1 MKEWCI
7 WKRSYNSLNLG
18 ISSLNPMFKKILQ
31 FIGLAFFALVVVL
44 IVNTFRGNKPLPS
57 YTVQGAPA
65 NNDSAALH
73 LSQAIQIKTI
83 SFGDT
88 LAIDTVEF
96 IKFRN
101 FIEKSYPSVH
111 AKLQR
116 QIFNQFSYVYKWAG
130 KDTTAQPY
138 VLMAHMDVVPVE
150 AVAESKWSV
159 PSFSGA
165 IKNDT
170 IWGRGAVD
178 DKVAVI
184 AILESVEQL
193 LKQNF
198 TPNRTVYLCFGHDEE
213 ISGKRGAKVI
223 SNWIKEQNIK
233 PALVLDEGG
242 QIDTKHFKQLNRP
255 FAVIGTS
262 EKGYV
267 NFDLSVEIPGGHSS
281 MPANETAIDVLN
293 KAIVNIRAH
302 SMGPAITPTMQ
313 ELLDRTRSAESFGKR
328 LVLSNMWLFKKLIIG
343 QLEKTKETNAMVHT
357 TLVPTII
364 HSGIKD
370 NVIPTVAKA
379 TFNSRILPGQT
390 SDDVYNFIVKSVNDS
405 RVVVKKQTISLME
418 PSPITS
424 FENPEFKKLEE
435 IIYKSVPDV
444 IVSPFLMI
452 GATDSRYFRGF
463 SNAVLN
469 FSAVQDVKGFHGIDE
484 RIGKSDLNRMI
495 FFYNQLLSK

>member
-1 MKEWCI
+1 M
-7 WKRSYNSLNLG
+7 NNLNRAQLKN
-18 ISSLNPMFKKILQ
+18 LFKI
-31 FIGLAFFALVVVL
+31 IGLLLMLLVVVL
-44 IVNTFRGNKPLPS
+44 VVNTFRGNRVLPK
-57 YTVQGAPA
+57 YIVEGAPA
-65 NNDSAALH
+65 VNDTAALH

-88 LAIDTVEF
+88 LAIDTAEF
-96 IKFRN
+96 LKFRS
-101 FIEKSYPSVH
+101 FLEASYPTVH
-111 AKLQR
+111 AKLTR
-116 QIFNQFSYVYKWAG
+116 QTFNQFSYVYKWTG
-130 KDTTAQPY
+130 KDTSLKPY

-150 AVAESKWSV
+150 AVAESKWTV

-178 DKVAVI
+178 DKVSVI

-193 LKQNF
+193 LKQNY
-198 TPNRTVYLCFGHDEE
+198 TPNRTIYLCFGHDEE

-223 SNWIKEQNIK
+223 SNWFKEQNIK
-233 PALVLDEGG
+233 PAMVLDEGG

-262 EKGYV
+262 EKGYA

-281 MPANETAIDVLN
+281 MPAAETAIDVLN
-293 KAIVNIRAH
+293 KAIANIRAH
-302 SMGPAITPTMQ
+302 EMEPAITPTMQ
-313 ELLDRTRSAESFGKR
+313 ELLDRTKTAETFGKR
-328 LVLSNMWLFKKLIIG
+328 LVLSNLWLFKGIMIS

-357 TLVPTII
+357 TLVPTIL

-390 SDDVYNFIVKSVNDS
+390 SDDVLNFIVKAVNDD
-405 RVVVKKQTISLME
+405 RVVIKKQTISLME

-424 FENPEFKKLEE
+424 YENPEFKKMEQ
-435 IIYKSVPDV
+435 IIYKTVPEV

-452 GATDSRYFRGF
+452 GATDSRYYRSF
-463 SNAVLN
+463 SDAVLN

-484 RIGKSDLNRMI
+484 RIGKADLNRMI
-495 FFYNQLLSK
+495 FFYNQLITK

>member
-1 MKEWCI
+1 M
-7 WKRSYNSLNLG
+7 L
-18 ISSLNPMFKKILQ
+18 KKLLKLVGVL
-31 FIGLAFFALVVVL
+31 FLALIVVL
-44 IVNTFRGNKPLPS
+44 VVNTFRGNRVLPK
-57 YTVQGAPA
+57 YTVEGTPA
-65 NNDSAALH
+65 SNDTAALH

-88 LAIDTVEF
+88 LAIDTAEF
-96 IKFRN
+96 IKFRS
-101 FIEKSYPSVH
+101 FLETSYPNVH
-111 AKLQR
+111 TKLVR
-116 QIFNQFSYVYKWAG
+116 QSFNQFSYVYKWTG
-130 KDTTAQPY
+130 KDTSIQPY

-150 AVAESKWSV
+150 TVAESKWTV
-159 PSFSGA
+159 PSFSGT

-178 DKVAVI
+178 DKVSVI

-193 LKQNF
+193 LKQNY
-198 TPNRTVYLCFGHDEE
+198 TPNRTIYLCFGHDEE

-223 SNWIKEQNIK
+223 SNWLKEQNVK

-262 EKGYV
+262 EKGYA

-281 MPANETAIDVLN
+281 MPAAETAIDVLN
-293 KAIVNIRAH
+293 KAILNIRAH
-302 SMGPAITPTMQ
+302 SMEPAITPTMQ
-313 ELLDRTRSAESFGKR
+313 ELLNRTKTAESFGKR
-328 LVLSNMWLFKKLIIG
+328 LVLSNLWLFKGLMIS

-357 TLVPTII
+357 TLVPTIL

-390 SDDVYNFIVKSVNDS
+390 SDDVLNFVIKAVNDD
-405 RVVVKKQTISLME
+405 RVVIKKQTISLME

-424 FENPEFKKLEE
+424 YDNPEFKKLEQ
-435 IIYKSVPDV
+435 IIYKTVPDV

-452 GATDSRYFRGF
+452 GATDSRYYRSF
-463 SNAVLN
+463 SDAVLN

-484 RIGKSDLNRMI
+484 RIGKTDLNRMI
-495 FFYNQLLSK
+495 FFYNQLITK

>member
-1 MKEWCI
+1 M
-7 WKRSYNSLNLG
+7 L
-18 ISSLNPMFKKILQ
+18 
-31 FIGLAFFALVVVL
+31 LVVVL
-44 IVNTFRGNKPLPS
+44 VVNTFRGNRVLPK
-57 YTVQGAPA
+57 YIVEGAPA
-65 NNDSAALH
+65 VNDTAALH

-88 LAIDTVEF
+88 LAIDTAEF
-96 IKFRN
+96 LKFRS
-101 FIEKSYPSVH
+101 FLEVSYPTVH
-111 AKLQR
+111 AKLTR
-116 QIFNQFSYVYKWAG
+116 QTFNQFSYVYKWTG
-130 KDTTAQPY
+130 KDTSLKPY

-150 AVAESKWSV
+150 AVAESKWTV

-178 DKVAVI
+178 DKVSVI

-193 LKQNF
+193 LKQNY
-198 TPNRTVYLCFGHDEE
+198 TPNRTIYLCFGHDEE

-223 SNWIKEQNIK
+223 SNWFKEQNIK
-233 PALVLDEGG
+233 PAMVLDEGG

-262 EKGYV
+262 EKGYA

-281 MPANETAIDVLN
+281 MPAAETAIDVLN
-293 KAIVNIRAH
+293 KAIANIRAH
-302 SMGPAITPTMQ
+302 AMEPAITPTMQ
-313 ELLDRTRSAESFGKR
+313 ELLDRTKSAETFGKR
-328 LVLSNMWLFKKLIIG
+328 LVLSNLWLFKGIMIS

-357 TLVPTII
+357 TLVPTIL

-390 SDDVYNFIVKSVNDS
+390 SDDVLNFIVKAVNDD
-405 RVVVKKQTISLME
+405 RVVIKKQTISLME

-424 FENPEFKKLEE
+424 YENPEFKKMEQ
-435 IIYKSVPDV
+435 IIYKTVPEV

-452 GATDSRYFRGF
+452 GATDSRYYRSF
-463 SNAVLN
+463 SDAVLN

-484 RIGKSDLNRMI
+484 RIGKADLNRMI
-495 FFYNQLLSK
+495 FFYNQLITK

>member
-1 MKEWCI
+1 MLK
-7 WKRSYNSLNLG
+7 KVFKLLG
-18 ISSLNPMFKKILQ
+18 VLFLLLI
-31 FIGLAFFALVVVL
+31 VVL
-44 IVNTFRGNKPLPS
+44 VFNTVKDNKQLPK
-57 YTVQGAPA
+57 YTVEGKPA
-65 NNDSAALH
+65 ENDSAALH

-88 LAIDTVEF
+88 LAIDTAEF
-96 IKFRN
+96 IKFKTFLEN
-101 FIEKSYPSVH
+101 TYPNVH
-111 AKLQR
+111 SKLER
-116 QIFNQFSYVYKWAG
+116 KIFNQFSYVYKWTG
-130 KDTTAQPY
+130 KDTTAKPY
-138 VLMAHMDVVPVE
+138 VLMGHMDVVPVE

-198 TPNRTVYLCFGHDEE
+198 TPNRTIYLCFGHDEE
-213 ISGKRGAKVI
+213 ISGKRGAKVM
-223 SNWIKEQNIK
+223 SAWLKEQGVK

-242 QIDTKHFKQLNRP
+242 QIDTKHFEQLKRP

-262 EKGYV
+262 EKGYA

-293 KAIVNIRAH
+293 KAIANIRAH
-302 SMGPAITPTMQ
+302 SMEPAIIPTMQ
-313 ELLDRTRSAESFGKR
+313 ELLNRTKSAESFSKR
-328 LVLSNMWLFKKLIIG
+328 MVLSNLWLFQGLMIG

-357 TLVPTII
+357 TLVPTILN
-364 HSGIKD
+364 SGIKD

-390 SDDVYNFIVKSVNDS
+390 SDDVLNFITKSVNDN
-405 RVVVKKQTISLME
+405 RVVIKKQTISLME

-424 FENPEFKKLEE
+424 SENPEFKKIEQ
-435 IIYKSVPDV
+435 IIYHSVPDV

-452 GATDSRYFRGF
+452 GATDSRYFRSF
-463 SNAVLN
+463 SDAVLN

>member
-1 MKEWCI
+1 M
-7 WKRSYNSLNLG
+7 NNLNRAQLKN
-18 ISSLNPMFKKILQ
+18 LFKI
-31 FIGLAFFALVVVL
+31 IGLLLMLLVVVL
-44 IVNTFRGNKPLPS
+44 VVNTFRGNRVLPK
-57 YTVQGAPA
+57 YIVEGAPA
-65 NNDSAALH
+65 VNDTAALH

-88 LAIDTVEF
+88 LAIDTAEF
-96 IKFRN
+96 LKFRS
-101 FIEKSYPSVH
+101 FLEASYPTVH
-111 AKLQR
+111 AKLTR
-116 QIFNQFSYVYKWAG
+116 QTFNQFSYVYKWTG
-130 KDTTAQPY
+130 KDTSLKPY

-150 AVAESKWSV
+150 AVAESKWTV

-178 DKVAVI
+178 DKVSVI

-193 LKQNF
+193 LKQNY
-198 TPNRTVYLCFGHDEE
+198 TPNRTIYLCFGHDEE

-223 SNWIKEQNIK
+223 SNWFKEQNIK
-233 PALVLDEGG
+233 PAMVLDEGG

-262 EKGYV
+262 EKGYA

-281 MPANETAIDVLN
+281 MPAAETAIDVLN
-293 KAIVNIRAH
+293 KAIANIRAH
-302 SMGPAITPTMQ
+302 AMEPAITPTMQ
-313 ELLDRTRSAESFGKR
+313 ELLDRTKSAETFGKR
-328 LVLSNMWLFKKLIIG
+328 LVLSNLWLFKGIMIS

-357 TLVPTII
+357 TLVPTIL

-390 SDDVYNFIVKSVNDS
+390 SDDVLNFIVKAVNDD
-405 RVVVKKQTISLME
+405 RVVIKKQTISLME

-424 FENPEFKKLEE
+424 YENPEFKKMEQ
-435 IIYKSVPDV
+435 IIYKTVPEV

-452 GATDSRYFRGF
+452 GATDSRYYRSF
-463 SNAVLN
+463 SDAVLN

-484 RIGKSDLNRMI
+484 RIGKADLNRMI
-495 FFYNQLLSK
+495 FFYNQLITK

>member
-1 MKEWCI
+1 M
-7 WKRSYNSLNLG
+7 L
-18 ISSLNPMFKKILQ
+18 KKLLKLVGVL
-31 FIGLAFFALVVVL
+31 FLALIVVL
-44 IVNTFRGNKPLPS
+44 VVNTFRGNRVLPK
-57 YTVQGAPA
+57 YTVEGTPA
-65 NNDSAALH
+65 LNDTAALH

-96 IKFRN
+96 IKFKS
-101 FIEKSYPSVH
+101 FLETSYPNVH
-111 AKLQR
+111 AKLAR
-116 QIFNQFSYVYKWAG
+116 QSFNQFSYVYKWTG
-130 KDTTAQPY
+130 KDTSLQPY

-150 AVAESKWSV
+150 AVAESKWTV
-159 PSFSGA
+159 PSFSGT

-178 DKVAVI
+178 DKVSVI

-193 LKQNF
+193 LKQNY
-198 TPNRTVYLCFGHDEE
+198 TPNRTIYLCFGHDEE

-223 SNWIKEQNIK
+223 SNWLKEQNVK

-262 EKGYV
+262 EKGYA

-281 MPANETAIDVLN
+281 MPAAETAIDVLN
-293 KAIVNIRAH
+293 KAILNIRAH
-302 SMGPAITPTMQ
+302 SMEPAITPTMQ
-313 ELLDRTRSAESFGKR
+313 ELLDRTKAAESFGKR
-328 LVLSNMWLFKKLIIG
+328 LVLSNLWLFKGLMIN
-343 QLEKTKETNAMVHT
+343 QLEKSKETNAMVHT
-357 TLVPTII
+357 TLVPTIL

-390 SDDVYNFIVKSVNDS
+390 SEDVLNFVIKAVNDD
-405 RVVVKKQTISLME
+405 RVVIKKQTISLME

-424 FENPEFKKLEE
+424 YDNPEFKKMEQ
-435 IIYKSVPDV
+435 IIYKTVPDV

-452 GATDSRYFRGF
+452 GATDSRYYRSF
-463 SNAVLN
+463 SDAVLN

-484 RIGKSDLNRMI
+484 RIGKTDLNRMI
-495 FFYNQLLSK
+495 FFYNQLITK

>member
-1 MKEWCI
+1 M
-7 WKRSYNSLNLG
+7 NNLNRAQLKN
-18 ISSLNPMFKKILQ
+18 LFKI
-31 FIGLAFFALVVVL
+31 IGLLLMLLVVVL
-44 IVNTFRGNKPLPS
+44 VVNTFRGNRVLPK
-57 YTVQGAPA
+57 YIVEGAPA
-65 NNDSAALH
+65 VNDTAALH

-88 LAIDTVEF
+88 LAIDTAEF
-96 IKFRN
+96 LKFRS
-101 FIEKSYPSVH
+101 FLEVSYPTVH
-111 AKLQR
+111 AKLTR
-116 QIFNQFSYVYKWAG
+116 QTFNQFSYVYKWTG
-130 KDTTAQPY
+130 KDTSLKPY

-150 AVAESKWSV
+150 AVAESKWTV

-178 DKVAVI
+178 DKVSVI

-193 LKQNF
+193 LKQNY
-198 TPNRTVYLCFGHDEE
+198 TPNRTIYLCFGHDEE

-223 SNWIKEQNIK
+223 SNWFKEQNIK
-233 PALVLDEGG
+233 PAMVLDEGG

-262 EKGYV
+262 EKGYA

-281 MPANETAIDVLN
+281 MPAAETAIDVLN
-293 KAIVNIRAH
+293 KAIANIRAH
-302 SMGPAITPTMQ
+302 AMEPAITPTMQ
-313 ELLDRTRSAESFGKR
+313 ELLDRTKSAETFGKR
-328 LVLSNMWLFKKLIIG
+328 LVLSNLWLFKGIMIS

-357 TLVPTII
+357 TLVPTIL

-390 SDDVYNFIVKSVNDS
+390 SDDVLNFIVKAVNDD
-405 RVVVKKQTISLME
+405 RVVIKKQTISLME

-424 FENPEFKKLEE
+424 YENPEFKKMEQ
-435 IIYKSVPDV
+435 IIYKTVPEV

-452 GATDSRYFRGF
+452 GATDSRYYRSF
-463 SNAVLN
+463 SDAVLN

-484 RIGKSDLNRMI
+484 RIGKADLNRMI
-495 FFYNQLLSK
+495 FFYNQLITK

>member
-1 MKEWCI
+1 
-7 WKRSYNSLNLG
+7 
-18 ISSLNPMFKKILQ
+18 MFKKIAKLVGIL
-31 FIGLAFFALVVVL
+31 FLLLVVVL
-44 IVNTFRGNKPLPS
+44 LFNTFKDSSSLPK
-57 YTVQGAPA
+57 YTVEGTPA
-65 NNDSAALH
+65 TNDSAAVH

-88 LAIDTVEF
+88 LAIDTTEF
-96 IKFRN
+96 LKFRK
-101 FIEKSYPSVH
+101 FLETSYPNVH

-130 KDTTAQPY
+130 KDSSLQPY

-150 AVAESKWSV
+150 AVAESKWTV
-159 PSFSGA
+159 PSFSGT

-178 DKVAVI
+178 DKVSVI

-193 LKQNF
+193 LKQNY
-198 TPNRTVYLCFGHDEE
+198 TPNRTIYLCFGHDEE

-223 SNWIKEQNIK
+223 SNWFKEQNIK
-233 PALVLDEGG
+233 PAMVLDEGG

-262 EKGYV
+262 EKGYA

-281 MPANETAIDVLN
+281 MPAAETAIDVLN
-293 KAIVNIRAH
+293 KAIEKIRAH
-302 SMGPAITPTMQ
+302 SMEPAITPTMQ
-313 ELLDRTRSAESFGKR
+313 ELLNRTKPAEKFSNR
-328 LVLSNMWLFKKLIIG
+328 LVLSNLWLFKGLMIG

-357 TLVPTII
+357 TLVPTILQ
-364 HSGIKD
+364 SGIKD

-390 SDDVYNFIVKSVNDS
+390 SDDVLKFITNAVNDD
-405 RVVVKKQTISLME
+405 RVVIKKQTISLME
-418 PSPITS
+418 PSPITP
-424 FENPEFKKLEE
+424 FDNPEFKKVEQ

-444 IVSPFLMI
+444 LVSPFLMI
-452 GATDSRYFRGF
+452 GATDSRYYRSF

-484 RIGKSDLNRMI
+484 RIGKTDLNRMI
-495 FFYNQLLSK
+495 FFYNQLITK

>member
-1 MKEWCI
+1 MLK
-7 WKRSYNSLNLG
+7 KLLKFAG
-18 ISSLNPMFKKILQ
+18 ILFLLLI
-31 FIGLAFFALVVVL
+31 VVL
-44 IVNTFRGNKPLPS
+44 LFNTFRNNAALPK
-57 YTVQGAPA
+57 YTVEGSPA
-65 NNDSAALH
+65 ANDSAALH

-88 LAIDTVEF
+88 LAIDTSEF
-96 IKFRN
+96 LKFRH
-101 FIEKSYPSVH
+101 FLETSYPNVH

-116 QIFNQFSYVYKWAG
+116 QIFNQFSYVYKWEG
-130 KDTTAQPY
+130 KDASLKPY

-159 PSFSGA
+159 PSFSGT

-178 DKVAVI
+178 DKVSVI

-193 LKQNF
+193 LKQNY
-198 TPNRTVYLCFGHDEE
+198 TPNRTIYLCFGHDEE
-213 ISGKRGAKVI
+213 ISGKRGAKEI
-223 SNWIKEQNIK
+223 SKWFKEQNIK
-233 PALVLDEGG
+233 PAMVLDEGG

-262 EKGYV
+262 EKGYA

-281 MPANETAIDVLN
+281 MPAAETAIDVLN
-293 KAIVNIRAH
+293 KAIEKIRAH
-302 SMGPAITPTMQ
+302 SMEPSITPTMQ
-313 ELLDRTRSAESFGKR
+313 ELLDRTIPAEKFANR
-328 LVLSNMWLFKKLIIG
+328 LVLSNLWLFKGLMIG

-357 TLVPTII
+357 TLVPTILQ
-364 HSGIKD
+364 SGIKD

-390 SDDVYNFIVKSVNDS
+390 SDDVLNFITKAVNDD
-405 RVVVKKQTISLME
+405 RVVIKKQTISLME
-418 PSPITS
+418 PSPVTP
-424 FENPEFKKLEE
+424 FDNPEFKKIEQ

-444 IVSPFLMI
+444 LVSPFLMI
-452 GATDSRYFRGF
+452 GATDSRYYRSF
-463 SNAVLN
+463 SDAVLN

-495 FFYNQLLSK
+495 FFYNQLITK

>member
-1 MKEWCI
+1 
-7 WKRSYNSLNLG
+7 
-18 ISSLNPMFKKILQ
+18 MFKKIAKLVGIL
-31 FIGLAFFALVVVL
+31 FLLLVVVL
-44 IVNTFRGNKPLPS
+44 LFNTFKDSSTLPK
-57 YTVQGAPA
+57 YTVEGAPA
-65 NNDSAALH
+65 TNDSAAVH

-88 LAIDTVEF
+88 LAIDTTEF
-96 IKFRN
+96 LKFRK
-101 FIEKSYPSVH
+101 FLETSYPNVH

-130 KDTTAQPY
+130 KDSSLQPY

-150 AVAESKWSV
+150 AVAESKWTV
-159 PSFSGA
+159 PSFSGT

-178 DKVAVI
+178 DKVSVI

-193 LKQNF
+193 LKQNY
-198 TPNRTVYLCFGHDEE
+198 TPNRTIYLCFGHDEE

-223 SNWIKEQNIK
+223 SNWFKEQNIK
-233 PALVLDEGG
+233 PAMVLDEGG

-262 EKGYV
+262 EKGYA

-281 MPANETAIDVLN
+281 MPAAETAIDVLN
-293 KAIVNIRAH
+293 KAIEKIRAH
-302 SMGPAITPTMQ
+302 SMEPAITPTMQ
-313 ELLDRTRSAESFGKR
+313 ELLNRTKPAEKFSNR
-328 LVLSNMWLFKKLIIG
+328 LVLSNLWLFKGLMIG

-357 TLVPTII
+357 TLVPTILQ
-364 HSGIKD
+364 SGIKD

-390 SDDVYNFIVKSVNDS
+390 SDDVLKFITNAVNDD
-405 RVVVKKQTISLME
+405 RVVIKKQTISLME
-418 PSPITS
+418 PSPITP
-424 FENPEFKKLEE
+424 FDNPEFKKVEQ

-444 IVSPFLMI
+444 LVSPFLMI
-452 GATDSRYFRGF
+452 GATDSRYYRSF

-484 RIGKSDLNRMI
+484 RIGKTDLNRMI
-495 FFYNQLLSK
+495 FFYNQLITK

>member
-1 MKEWCI
+1 MLK
-7 WKRSYNSLNLG
+7 KVFKLLG
-18 ISSLNPMFKKILQ
+18 VLFLLLI
-31 FIGLAFFALVVVL
+31 VVL
-44 IVNTFRGNKPLPS
+44 VFNTVKDNKQLPK
-57 YTVQGAPA
+57 YTVEGKPA
-65 NNDSAALH
+65 ENDSAALH

-88 LAIDTVEF
+88 LAIDTAEF
-96 IKFRN
+96 IKFRTFLEN
-101 FIEKSYPSVH
+101 SYPNVH
-111 AKLQR
+111 SKLER
-116 QIFNQFSYVYKWAG
+116 KIFNQFSYVYKWPG
-130 KDTTAQPY
+130 KDTTARPY
-138 VLMAHMDVVPVE
+138 VLMGHMDVVPVE

-198 TPNRTVYLCFGHDEE
+198 TPNRTIYLCFGHDEE
-213 ISGKRGAKVI
+213 ISGKRGAKVM
-223 SNWIKEQNIK
+223 SAWLKEQGIK

-242 QIDTKHFKQLNRP
+242 QIDTKHFQQLKRP

-262 EKGYV
+262 EKGYA

-293 KAIVNIRAH
+293 KAIANIRAH
-302 SMGPAITPTMQ
+302 SMEPAITPTMQ
-313 ELLDRTRSAESFGKR
+313 ELLNRTKTAESFSKR
-328 LVLSNMWLFKKLIIG
+328 MVLSNLWLFQGLMIG

-357 TLVPTII
+357 TLVPTILN
-364 HSGIKD
+364 SGIKD

-390 SDDVYNFIVKSVNDS
+390 SDDVLKFITKAVNDN
-405 RVVVKKQTISLME
+405 RVVIKKQTISLME
-418 PSPITS
+418 PSAITS
-424 FENPEFKKLEE
+424 SENPEFKKVEQ
-435 IIYKSVPDV
+435 IIYHSVPDV

-463 SNAVLN
+463 SDAVLN

>member
-1 MKEWCI
+1 
-7 WKRSYNSLNLG
+7 
-18 ISSLNPMFKKILQ
+18 MFKNLLK
-31 FIGLAFFALVVVL
+31 LAGVIFLVLVVVL
-44 IVNTFRGNKPLPS
+44 VVNTFRGNRVLPK
-57 YTVQGAPA
+57 YIVEGAPA
-65 NNDSAALH
+65 VNDTAALH

-88 LAIDTVEF
+88 LAIDTAEF
-96 IKFRN
+96 LKFRS
-101 FIEKSYPSVH
+101 FLEASYPTVH
-111 AKLQR
+111 AKLTR
-116 QIFNQFSYVYKWAG
+116 QTFNQFSYVYKWTG
-130 KDTTAQPY
+130 KDTSLKPY
-138 VLMAHMDVVPVE
+138 VLMAHIDVVPVE
-150 AVAESKWSV
+150 AVAESKWTV

-165 IKNDT
+165 INNDT

-178 DKVAVI
+178 DKVSVI

-193 LKQNF
+193 LKQNY
-198 TPNRTVYLCFGHDEE
+198 TPNRTIYLCFGHDEE

-223 SNWIKEQNIK
+223 SNWFKEQNIK
-233 PALVLDEGG
+233 PAMVLDEGG

-262 EKGYV
+262 EKGYA

-281 MPANETAIDVLN
+281 MPAAETAIDVLN
-293 KAIVNIRAH
+293 KAIANIRAH
-302 SMGPAITPTMQ
+302 AMEPAITPTMQ
-313 ELLDRTRSAESFGKR
+313 ELLDRTKSAETFGKR
-328 LVLSNMWLFKKLIIG
+328 LVLSNLWLFKGIMIS

-357 TLVPTII
+357 TLVPTIL

-390 SDDVYNFIVKSVNDS
+390 SDDVLNFIVKAVNDD
-405 RVVVKKQTISLME
+405 RVVIKKQTISLME

-424 FENPEFKKLEE
+424 YENPEFKKMEQ
-435 IIYKSVPDV
+435 IIYKTVPEV

-452 GATDSRYFRGF
+452 GATDSRYYRSF
-463 SNAVLN
+463 SDAVLN

-484 RIGKSDLNRMI
+484 RIGKADLNRMI
-495 FFYNQLLSK
+495 FFYNQLITK

>member
-1 MKEWCI
+1 MIKNVF
-7 WKRSYNSLNLG
+7 KLLG
-18 ISSLNPMFKKILQ
+18 VL
-31 FIGLAFFALVVVL
+31 FFVL
-44 IVNTFRGNKPLPS
+44 IAVLVFNTLKDNKQLPK
-57 YTVQGAPA
+57 YTVEGKPA
-65 NNDSAALH
+65 ENDSAALH

-88 LAIDTVEF
+88 LAIDTAEF
-96 IKFRN
+96 TKFRT
-101 FIEKSYPSVH
+101 FLEKSYPNVH
-111 AKLQR
+111 AKLER
-116 QIFNQFSYVYKWAG
+116 KIFNQFSYVYKWTG
-130 KDTTAQPY
+130 KDTTAKPY
-138 VLMAHMDVVPVE
+138 VLMGHMDVVPVE

-198 TPNRTVYLCFGHDEE
+198 TPNRNIYLCFGHDEE
-213 ISGKRGAKVI
+213 ISGKRGAKVM
-223 SNWIKEQNIK
+223 SAWLKEQGIK

-242 QIDTKHFKQLNRP
+242 QIDTKHFQQLKRP

-262 EKGYV
+262 EKGYA

-293 KAIVNIRAH
+293 KAIANIRAH
-302 SMGPAITPTMQ
+302 SMEPAITPTMQ
-313 ELLDRTRSAESFGKR
+313 ELLNRTKTAESFSKR
-328 LVLSNMWLFKKLIIG
+328 MVLSNLWLFQGLMIS

-357 TLVPTII
+357 TLVPTILN
-364 HSGIKD
+364 SGIKD

-390 SDDVYNFIVKSVNDS
+390 SDDVLKFITNAVNDN
-405 RVVVKKQTISLME
+405 RVVIKKQTISLME
-418 PSPITS
+418 PSAITS
-424 FENPEFKKLEE
+424 SENPEFKKVEQ
-435 IIYKSVPDV
+435 IIYHSVPDV

-463 SNAVLN
+463 SDAVLN

>member
-1 MKEWCI
+1 M
-7 WKRSYNSLNLG
+7 NNLNRAQLKN
-18 ISSLNPMFKKILQ
+18 LFKI
-31 FIGLAFFALVVVL
+31 IGLLLMLLVVVL
-44 IVNTFRGNKPLPS
+44 VVNTFRGNRVLPK
-57 YTVQGAPA
+57 YIVEGAPA
-65 NNDSAALH
+65 VNDTAALH

-88 LAIDTVEF
+88 LAIDTAEF
-96 IKFRN
+96 LKFRS
-101 FIEKSYPSVH
+101 FLEVSYPTVH
-111 AKLQR
+111 AKLTR
-116 QIFNQFSYVYKWAG
+116 QTFNQFSYVYKWTG
-130 KDTTAQPY
+130 KDTSLKPY

-150 AVAESKWSV
+150 AVAESKWTV

-178 DKVAVI
+178 DKVSVI

-193 LKQNF
+193 LKQNY
-198 TPNRTVYLCFGHDEE
+198 TPNRTIYLCFGHDEE

-223 SNWIKEQNIK
+223 SNWFKEQNIK
-233 PALVLDEGG
+233 PAMVLDEGG

-262 EKGYV
+262 EKGYA

-281 MPANETAIDVLN
+281 MPAAETAIDVLN
-293 KAIVNIRAH
+293 KAIANIRAH
-302 SMGPAITPTMQ
+302 EMEPAITPTMQ
-313 ELLDRTRSAESFGKR
+313 ELLDRTKTAETFGKR
-328 LVLSNMWLFKKLIIG
+328 LVLSNLWLFKGIMIS

-357 TLVPTII
+357 TLVPTIL

-390 SDDVYNFIVKSVNDS
+390 SDDVLNFIVKAVNDD
-405 RVVVKKQTISLME
+405 RVVIKKQTISLME

-424 FENPEFKKLEE
+424 YENPEFKKMEQ
-435 IIYKSVPDV
+435 IIYKTVPEV

-452 GATDSRYFRGF
+452 GATDSRYYRSF
-463 SNAVLN
+463 SDAVLN

-484 RIGKSDLNRMI
+484 RIGKADLNRMI
-495 FFYNQLLSK
+495 FFYNQLITK

>member
-1 MKEWCI
+1 
-7 WKRSYNSLNLG
+7 
-18 ISSLNPMFKKILQ
+18 MFKKIAKLVGIL
-31 FIGLAFFALVVVL
+31 FLLLVVVL
-44 IVNTFRGNKPLPS
+44 LFNTFKDSSSLPK
-57 YTVQGAPA
+57 YTVEGTPA
-65 NNDSAALH
+65 TNDSAAVH

-88 LAIDTVEF
+88 LAIDTTEF
-96 IKFRN
+96 LKFRK
-101 FIEKSYPSVH
+101 FLETSYPNVH

-130 KDTTAQPY
+130 KDSSLQPY

-150 AVAESKWSV
+150 AVAESKWTV
-159 PSFSGA
+159 PSFSGT

-178 DKVAVI
+178 DKVSVI

-193 LKQNF
+193 LKQNY
-198 TPNRTVYLCFGHDEE
+198 TPNRTIYLCFGHDEE

-223 SNWIKEQNIK
+223 SNWFKEQNIK
-233 PALVLDEGG
+233 PAMVLDEGG

-262 EKGYV
+262 EKGYA

-281 MPANETAIDVLN
+281 MPAAETAIDVLN
-293 KAIVNIRAH
+293 KAIEKIRAH
-302 SMGPAITPTMQ
+302 SMEPAITPTMQ
-313 ELLDRTRSAESFGKR
+313 ELLNRTKPAEKFSNR
-328 LVLSNMWLFKKLIIG
+328 LVLSNLWLFKGLMIG

-357 TLVPTII
+357 TLVPTILQ
-364 HSGIKD
+364 SGIKD

-390 SDDVYNFIVKSVNDS
+390 SDDVLKFITNAVNDD

-418 PSPITS
+418 PSPITP
-424 FENPEFKKLEE
+424 FDNPEFKKVEQ

-444 IVSPFLMI
+444 LVSPFLMI
-452 GATDSRYFRGF
+452 GATDSRYYRSF

-484 RIGKSDLNRMI
+484 RIGKTDLNRMI
-495 FFYNQLLSK
+495 FFYNQLITK

>member
-1 MKEWCI
+1 
-7 WKRSYNSLNLG
+7 LLVG
-18 ISSLNPMFKKILQ
+18 ILFL
-31 FIGLAFFALVVVL
+31 LLVVVL
-44 IVNTFRGNKPLPS
+44 LFNTFKDSSSLPK
-57 YTVQGAPA
+57 YTVEGAPA
-65 NNDSAALH
+65 ANDSAAVH

-88 LAIDTVEF
+88 LAIDTTEF
-96 IKFRN
+96 LKFRK
-101 FIEKSYPSVH
+101 FLEISYPNVH

-130 KDTTAQPY
+130 KDSSLQPY

-150 AVAESKWSV
+150 AVAESKWTV
-159 PSFSGA
+159 PSFSGT

-178 DKVAVI
+178 DKVSVI

-193 LKQNF
+193 LKQNY
-198 TPNRTVYLCFGHDEE
+198 TPNRTIYLCFGHDEE

-223 SNWIKEQNIK
+223 SNWFKEQNIK
-233 PALVLDEGG
+233 PAMVLDEGG

-262 EKGYV
+262 EKGYA

-281 MPANETAIDVLN
+281 MPAAETAIDVLN
-293 KAIVNIRAH
+293 KAIEKIRAH
-302 SMGPAITPTMQ
+302 SMEPAITPTMQ
-313 ELLDRTRSAESFGKR
+313 ELLNRTKPAEKFSNR
-328 LVLSNMWLFKKLIIG
+328 LVLSNLWLFKGLMIG

-357 TLVPTII
+357 TLVPTILQ
-364 HSGIKD
+364 SGIKD

-390 SDDVYNFIVKSVNDS
+390 SDDVLKFITNAVNDD
-405 RVVVKKQTISLME
+405 RVVIKKQTISLME
-418 PSPITS
+418 PSPITP
-424 FENPEFKKLEE
+424 FDNPEFKKVEQ

-444 IVSPFLMI
+444 LVSPFLMI
-452 GATDSRYFRGF
+452 GATDSRYYRSF

-484 RIGKSDLNRMI
+484 RIGKTDLNRMI
-495 FFYNQLLSK
+495 FFYNQLITK

>member
-1 MKEWCI
+1 MLK
-7 WKRSYNSLNLG
+7 KLLKFAG
-18 ISSLNPMFKKILQ
+18 ILFLLLI
-31 FIGLAFFALVVVL
+31 VVL
-44 IVNTFRGNKPLPS
+44 LFNTFRNNAALPK
-57 YTVQGAPA
+57 YTVEGSPA
-65 NNDSAALH
+65 ANDSAALH

-88 LAIDTVEF
+88 LAIDTSEF
-96 IKFRN
+96 LKFRH
-101 FIEKSYPSVH
+101 FLETSYPNVH

-116 QIFNQFSYVYKWAG
+116 QIFNQFSYVYKWEG
-130 KDTTAQPY
+130 KDASLKPY

-159 PSFSGA
+159 PSFSGT

-178 DKVAVI
+178 DKVSVI

-193 LKQNF
+193 LKQNY
-198 TPNRTVYLCFGHDEE
+198 TPNRTIYLCFGHDEE
-213 ISGKRGAKVI
+213 ISGKRGAKEI
-223 SNWIKEQNIK
+223 SKWFKERNIK
-233 PALVLDEGG
+233 PAMVLDEGG

-262 EKGYV
+262 EKGYA

-281 MPANETAIDVLN
+281 MPAAETAIDVLN
-293 KAIVNIRAH
+293 KAIEKIRAH
-302 SMGPAITPTMQ
+302 SMEPSITPTMQ
-313 ELLDRTRSAESFGKR
+313 ELLDRTIPAEKFANR
-328 LVLSNMWLFKKLIIG
+328 LVLSNLWLFKGLMIG

-357 TLVPTII
+357 TLVPTILQ
-364 HSGIKD
+364 SGIKD

-390 SDDVYNFIVKSVNDS
+390 SDDVLNFITKAVNDD
-405 RVVVKKQTISLME
+405 RVVIKKQTISLME
-418 PSPITS
+418 PSPVTP
-424 FENPEFKKLEE
+424 FDNPEFKKIEQ

-444 IVSPFLMI
+444 LVSPFLMI
-452 GATDSRYFRGF
+452 GATDSRYYRSF
-463 SNAVLN
+463 SDAVLN

-495 FFYNQLLSK
+495 FFYNQLITK

>member
-1 MKEWCI
+1 MLK
-7 WKRSYNSLNLG
+7 KVFKLLG
-18 ISSLNPMFKKILQ
+18 VLFL
-31 FIGLAFFALVVVL
+31 LLVVVL
-44 IVNTFRGNKPLPS
+44 VFNTVKDNKQLPK
-57 YTVQGAPA
+57 YTVEGKPA
-65 NNDSAALH
+65 ENDSAALH

-88 LAIDTVEF
+88 LAIDTAEF
-96 IKFRN
+96 IKFKTFLEN
-101 FIEKSYPSVH
+101 TYPNVH
-111 AKLQR
+111 SKLER
-116 QIFNQFSYVYKWAG
+116 KIFNQFSYVYKWTG
-130 KDTTAQPY
+130 KDTTAKPY
-138 VLMAHMDVVPVE
+138 VLMGHMDVVPVE

-184 AILESVEQL
+184 DILESVEHL

-198 TPNRTVYLCFGHDEE
+198 TPNRTIYLCFGHDEE
-213 ISGKRGAKVI
+213 ISGKRGAKVM
-223 SNWIKEQNIK
+223 SAWLKEQGVK

-242 QIDTKHFKQLNRP
+242 QIDTKHFEQLKRP

-262 EKGYV
+262 EKGYA

-293 KAIVNIRAH
+293 KAIANIRAH
-302 SMGPAITPTMQ
+302 SMEPAIIPTMQ
-313 ELLDRTRSAESFGKR
+313 ELLNRTKSAESFSKR
-328 LVLSNMWLFKKLIIG
+328 MVLSNLWLFQGLMIS

-357 TLVPTII
+357 TLVPTILN
-364 HSGIKD
+364 SGIKD

-390 SDDVYNFIVKSVNDS
+390 SDDVLNFITKSVNDN
-405 RVVVKKQTISLME
+405 RVVIKKQTISLME

-424 FENPEFKKLEE
+424 SENPEFKKIEQ
-435 IIYKSVPDV
+435 IIYHSVPDV

-452 GATDSRYFRGF
+452 GATDSRYFRSF
-463 SNAVLN
+463 SDAVLN

>member
-1 MKEWCI
+1 
-7 WKRSYNSLNLG
+7 
-18 ISSLNPMFKKILQ
+18 MFKKIIAYLGIL
-31 FIGLAFFALVVVL
+31 FSLLIVVL
-44 IVNTFRGNKPLPS
+44 LFNTFRNSAALPK
-57 YTVQGAPA
+57 YTVEGAPA
-65 NNDSAALH
+65 SNDSAALH

-88 LAIDTVEF
+88 LAIDTAEYL
-96 IKFRN
+96 KFRN
-101 FIEKSYPSVH
+101 FLETSYPNVH
-111 AKLQR
+111 SKLQR
-116 QIFNQFSYVYKWAG
+116 QTFNQFSYVYKWTG
-130 KDTTAQPY
+130 RDTTLKPY

-159 PSFSGA
+159 PSFSGT

-184 AILESVEQL
+184 AILESVEKL
-193 LKQNF
+193 LQQNF
-198 TPNRTVYLCFGHDEE
+198 TPNRTIYLCFGHDEE

-223 SNWIKEQNIK
+223 SNWFKTQNIH

-262 EKGYV
+262 EKGYA

-281 MPANETAIDVLN
+281 MPAFETAIDVLN
-293 KAIVNIRAH
+293 KAIEKIRAH
-302 SMGPAITPTMQ
+302 SMEPAITPTMQ
-313 ELLDRTRSAESFGKR
+313 ELLNRTKPAEKFANR
-328 LVLSNMWLFKKLIIG
+328 LVLSNLWLFKGLMIS

-357 TLVPTII
+357 TLVPTILQ
-364 HSGIKD
+364 SGIKD

-390 SDDVYNFIVKSVNDS
+390 SDDVLNFITKAVNDS
-405 RVVVKKQTISLME
+405 RVVIKKQTISLME
-418 PSPITS
+418 PSPITP
-424 FENPEFKKLEE
+424 FDNPEFKKVEQ

-444 IVSPFLMI
+444 LVSPFLMI
-452 GATDSRYFRGF
+452 GATDSRYYRSF
-463 SNAVLN
+463 SDAVLN

-495 FFYNQLLSK
+495 FFYNQLITK

>member
-1 MKEWCI
+1 MLK
-7 WKRSYNSLNLG
+7 KVFKLLG
-18 ISSLNPMFKKILQ
+18 VLFLLLI
-31 FIGLAFFALVVVL
+31 VVL
-44 IVNTFRGNKPLPS
+44 VFNTVKDNKQLPK
-57 YTVQGAPA
+57 YTVEGKPA
-65 NNDSAALH
+65 ENDSAALH
-73 LSQAIQIKTI
+73 LSQAIQIKTV

-88 LAIDTVEF
+88 LAIDTAEF
-96 IKFRN
+96 IKFRTFLEN
-101 FIEKSYPSVH
+101 SYPNVH
-111 AKLQR
+111 SKLER
-116 QIFNQFSYVYKWAG
+116 KIFNQFSYVYKWTG
-130 KDTTAQPY
+130 KDTTARPY
-138 VLMAHMDVVPVE
+138 VLMGHMDVVPVE

-198 TPNRTVYLCFGHDEE
+198 TPNRTIYLCFGHDEE
-213 ISGKRGAKVI
+213 ISGKRGAKVM
-223 SNWIKEQNIK
+223 SAWLKEQGIK

-242 QIDTKHFKQLNRP
+242 QIDTKHFQQLKRP

-262 EKGYV
+262 EKGYA

-293 KAIVNIRAH
+293 KAIANIRAH
-302 SMGPAITPTMQ
+302 SMEPAITPTMQ
-313 ELLDRTRSAESFGKR
+313 ELLNRTKTAESFSKR
-328 LVLSNMWLFKKLIIG
+328 MVLSNLWLFQGLMIG

-357 TLVPTII
+357 TLVPTILN
-364 HSGIKD
+364 SGIKD

-390 SDDVYNFIVKSVNDS
+390 SDDVLKFITKAVNDN
-405 RVVVKKQTISLME
+405 RVVIKKQTISLME
-418 PSPITS
+418 PSAITS
-424 FENPEFKKLEE
+424 SENPEFKKVEQ
-435 IIYKSVPDV
+435 IIYHSVPDV

-463 SNAVLN
+463 SDAVLN

>member
-1 MKEWCI
+1 LKNI
-7 WKRSYNSLNLG
+7 IKI
-18 ISSLNPMFKKILQ
+18 IS
-31 FIGLAFFALVVVL
+31 AFFILFVIVL
-44 IVNTFRGNKPLPS
+44 IVNTFRDNRVIPK
-57 YTVQGAPA
+57 YTIEATTK

-88 LAIDTVEF
+88 LEIDTTEF
-96 IKFRN
+96 LKFRS
-101 FIEKSYPSVH
+101 FIESSYPNVH
-111 AKLQR
+111 AKLTR
-116 QIFNQFSYVYKWAG
+116 KIFNQFSYVYKWTG
-130 KDTTAQPY
+130 KDTSIQPY

-150 AVAESKWSV
+150 AVAESKWTV

-178 DKVAVI
+178 DKVSVI

-193 LKQNF
+193 LKQNY
-198 TPNRTVYLCFGHDEE
+198 TPNRTIYLCFGHDEE
-213 ISGKRGAKVI
+213 ISGKRGAKII
-223 SNWIKEQNIK
+223 SNWFKEQNIK

-262 EKGYV
+262 EKGYA

-293 KAIVNIRAH
+293 KAIANIRSKA
-302 SMGPAITPTMQ
+302 MEPAITPTMQ
-313 ELLDRTRSAESFGKR
+313 ELLNRTKSAETFGKR
-328 LVLSNMWLFKKLIIG
+328 LVLSNLWLFKGLMIS
-343 QLEKTKETNAMVHT
+343 QLEKSKETNAMVHT
-357 TLVPTII
+357 TLVPTIL

-390 SDDVYNFIVKSVNDS
+390 SDDVLKFITKVVNDD
-405 RVVVKKQTISLME
+405 RVVIKKQTISLME

-424 FENPEFKKLEE
+424 FENGEFKKMEQ
-435 IIYKSVPDV
+435 IIYKSVPNV

-452 GATDSRYFRGF
+452 GATDSRYYRSF
-463 SNAVLN
+463 SDAVLN

-484 RIGKSDLNRMI
+484 RIGITDLNRMI
-495 FFYNQLLSK
+495 FFYNQLIKQ